1 MIKKFFRWS
10 TGGNPPKWV
19 MDLKL
24 KTIES
29 PVQPSDIL
37 NKDEFTQLLEGCRHP
52 RDKAIIAVLAD
63 GGMRV

>member
-1 MIKKFFRWS
+1 
-10 TGGNPPKWV
+10 

-37 NKDEFTQLLEGCRHP
+37 TKDEVTSFLKAVDIHGTKQL
-52 RDKAIIAVLAD
+52 A
-63 GGMRV
+63 